1 MKDLD
6 ALISTLAAL
15 DSARVYTD
23 ADEVTRL
30 RDQLAQTMQRF
41 QFNLRREL
49 GAADVE
55 QLLLSGS
62 DAAPEAYRKQIEE
75 YLSRAREGEEEVG

>member
-23 ADEVTRL
+23 ADEITRL
-30 RDQLAQTMQRF
+30 RDQLAQTTQRF

-49 GAADVE
+49 GTADVE

-75 YLSRAREGEEEVG
+75 YYRALAREKKK

>member
-1 MKDLD
+1 
-6 ALISTLAAL
+6 
-15 DSARVYTD
+15 
-23 ADEVTRL
+23 
-30 RDQLAQTMQRF
+30 MQRF
-41 QFNLRREL
+41 QFDLRREL

-75 YLSRAREGEEEVG
+75 DPTELSPASEKK